1 LSKDAR
7 VSKDGH
13 KRDRARGHPSSFE
26 SLRTAARSFNKR
38 SGARPP
44 QDEVFDFFTR
54 SKPGDDSLEN
64 VDNLEIVVS
73 SCSLRTTTAIPLR
86 ESPMTLPLSGLL
98 VVSLEQAVAAPM
110 CTCRLADAGARVIK
124 VERPEGD
131 FARGYDDLV
140 HGESAYFVWLNR
152 GKESVVLDLA
162 KAEDKA
168 LLDAMLAKADVLV
181 QNLKPGAVGKLGFA
195 PARLR
200 RDYPRLIVCS
210 ISGYG
215 ESGPYARR
223 KAYDLLIQAEAGLAS
238 VTGAREAP
246 ARVGV
251 SVADIAAGMNAYEAI
266 LEALMARARS
276 GEGAE
281 ISTSMFD
288 AMADWMTV
296 PLLQHEGGKTPQRIG
311 LAHPTIAPYG
321 VFTTRDGADILISI
335 QSDREWRVLAND
347 VLGDAALAADPAFAT
362 NVERV
367 KRRAET
373 DARVQAVFGATD
385 VAALSKKL
393 DAAEIAFARVSDM
406 AVLARHPHLR
416 RITIATPSGPV
427 SYPAPPRAR
436 APGYGA
442 VPGLGEHSDKVRAEF
457 SNQ

>member
-1 LSKDAR
+1 
-7 VSKDGH
+7 
-13 KRDRARGHPSSFE
+13 
-26 SLRTAARSFNKR
+26 
-38 SGARPP
+38 
-44 QDEVFDFFTR
+44 
-54 SKPGDDSLEN
+54 
-64 VDNLEIVVS
+64 
-73 SCSLRTTTAIPLR
+73 
-86 ESPMTLPLSGLL
+86 MTLPLSGLL

-124 VERPEGD
+124 VERPDGD

-162 KAEDKA
+162 KAGDKA

-238 VTGAREAP
+238 VTGGPDAP

-266 LEALMARARS
+266 LEALIARTRS
-276 GEGAE
+276 GQSAE
-281 ISTSMFD
+281 ISISMFD

-296 PLLQHEGGKTPQRIG
+296 PLLQHEGGKTPQRVG

-321 VFTTRDGADILISI
+321 AFATRDGADILISI

-385 VAALSKKL
+385 VAALSKQL
-393 DAAEIAFARVSDM
+393 DAAEIALARVSDM

-436 APGYGA
+436 AQGYGA